1 MHPSFKQSVAYM
13 VPKQEQCVSDIIEVA
28 PANHFPIS
36 SDMVSSDMVASW
48 CLKRQLITGNTILN
62 CTQATWFSSIVMRR
76 IVVHLNRS
84 GNALSHLRG

>member
-1 MHPSFKQSVAYM
+1 M
-13 VPKQEQCVSDIIEVA
+13 SDVIEVA

-48 CLKRQLITGNTILN
+48 CLKGHSPWVIWICHLMPVNHMKHHFKLYPSDMV
-62 CTQATWFSSIVMRR
+62 SSIVTQR